1 MQPRP
6 KGLFTM
12 LFRETDHASVDW
24 DNPDAPVVLD
34 SHGLLAA
41 PGETLESYAERI
53 DELFLTRA
61 RFDASASI
69 PCQISLPAEKYC
81 VCW

>member
-1 MQPRP
+1 
-6 KGLFTM
+6 M

-53 DELFLTRA
+53 DELLLTRA
-61 RFDASASI
+61 RFDASAVAGPDGI
-69 PCQISLPAEKYC
+69 RK
-81 VCW
+81 